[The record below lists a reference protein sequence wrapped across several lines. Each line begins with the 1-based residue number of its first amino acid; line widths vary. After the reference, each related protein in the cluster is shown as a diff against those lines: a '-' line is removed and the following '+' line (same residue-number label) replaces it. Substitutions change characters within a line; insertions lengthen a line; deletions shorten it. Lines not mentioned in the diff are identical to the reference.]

1 MSQEFNGYFSTCAT
15 NPLRHIPEPTT
26 EFSFEAVDES
36 TVLSELLRLKAK
48 KATGLDKIPSKLL
61 KDSAPVIVKPLTHI
75 FNLSLA
81 TGEVPS
87 DWKTAQITPIYKSG
101 NRTNV
106 ANYRPVSVL
115 SVTSKV
121 MEKLVAKQVSC
132 YMSKNNLLT
141 VYQSGFRRHHSTA
154 TAVLK
159 IVEDIRSAS
168 NSRQVTVALFLDLR
182 KAFDT
187 VNRAILLGKLQK
199 LGFDGEVTKWFTSYL
214 SGRLQCTN
222 LQGQTSEKAEVTCGV
237 PQGSVLGPLLF
248 CLYVND
254 LPRVLE
260 KCKIHMY
267 ADDTVLYY
275 SAGTVKECEEAVS
288 QDMKRVSEWLT
299 DNRLSLHPD
308 KTKYMLFGV
317 PQKLR
322 HVGRTV
328 QITDVDKLLA
338 EAGMVS
344 LRHRT
349 EKLSLVSVF
358 NAVRGKVPLYISDMF
373 RWTSPPIIRARTRT
387 AVKLFADW
395 DPYLLNCPVASLNGY
410 KGSLRFYGPQLWN
423 NLSLKQRQTVGL
435 DSVRRRYSPRTDAL
449 RLSTF
454 LLVDST
460 QEHQVMPSVKYYGTQ
475 HTKAT
480 VTTRRTCFCVLSTC
494 KNVGNRTASVRAYE
508 RATYGLRES
517 NFTILRCNCCT
528 DSARSMCVPRTV
540 LASSVLTP
548 HFPVDLLNDHAE
560 HTWTIPVYKD
570 DLTGDCQLV
579 SKMPRKA
586 QKKTTRQDP
595 KKRAA
600 EDTRA
605 ASDDIGVS
613 CTPRTYTLRNRASD
627 VLPRPA
633 TLRLQKKRSR
643 RSHDKNVRTKST
655 HGEL

>member
-1 MSQEFNGYFSTCAT
+1 MATSQLALQVLQIVCQLPSKTHSVTYRS
-15 NPLRHIPEPTT
+15 LQR
-26 EFSFEAVDES
+26 SFEAVDES

-187 VNRAILLGKLQK
+187 VNHAILLGKLQK

-254 LPRVLE
+254 FPRVLE

-308 KTKYMLFGV
+308 KTKSMFFGV
-317 PQKLR
+317 TQKLR
-322 HVGRTV
+322 HTTV
-328 QITDVDKLLA
+328 VQRGCQALYRVDVSTDHKSSHSH
-338 EAGMVS
+338 G
-344 LRHRT
+344 
-349 EKLSLVSVF
+349 
-358 NAVRGKVPLYISDMF
+358 
-373 RWTSPPIIRARTRT
+373 
-387 AVKLFADW
+387 
-395 DPYLLNCPVASLNGY
+395 C
-410 KGSLRFYGPQLWN
+410 
-423 NLSLKQRQTVGL
+423 QTVCGL
-435 DSVRRRYSPRTDAL
+435 GPLSVELPCSKFE
-449 RLSTF
+449 RLQGE
-454 LLVDST
+454 L
-460 QEHQVMPSVKYYGTQ
+460 K
-475 HTKAT
+475 
-480 VTTRRTCFCVLSTC
+480 
-494 KNVGNRTASVRAYE
+494 
-508 RATYGLRES
+508 
-517 NFTILRCNCCT
+517 ILR
-528 DSARSMCVPRTV
+528 PPTV
-540 LASSVLTP
+540 
-548 HFPVDLLNDHAE
+548 E
-560 HTWTIPVYKD
+560 
-570 DLTGDCQLV
+570 
-579 SKMPRKA
+579 
-586 QKKTTRQDP
+586 
-595 KKRAA
+595 
-600 EDTRA
+600 
-605 ASDDIGVS
+605 
-613 CTPRTYTLRNRASD
+613 
-627 VLPRPA
+627 
-633 TLRLQKKRSR
+633 
-643 RSHDKNVRTKST
+643 
-655 HGEL
+655 